1 MKLYRRVIF
10 ISTLLDEVLKTREEL
25 LKENKLLKQEIKQL
39 KEEATNKAKRQE
51 ESDRIDE
58 QYRNFGAWK

>member
-10 ISTLLDEVLKTREEL
+10 ISALVEELIKTREEL
-25 LKENKLLKQEIKQL
+25 LKEIELLKEEVGTL

>member
-10 ISTLLDEVLKTREEL
+10 ISALVDGLIKTREEL
-25 LKENKLLKQEIKQL
+25 LKEIELLKEEVRTL

-51 ESDRIDE
+51 ESDRVDE

>member
-10 ISTLLDEVLKTREEL
+10 ISAPVEELIKIREEL
-25 LKENKLLKQEIKQL
+25 LKEIELLKEEVRTL
-39 KEEATNKAKRQE
+39 KEEAINKAKRQE

>member
-1 MKLYRRVIF
+1 MIF
-10 ISTLLDEVLKTREEL
+10 ISVLLDEVLKTREEL

-39 KEEATNKAKRQE
+39 KEEAINKAKRQE

>member
-10 ISTLLDEVLKTREEL
+10 ISALVEELIKTREEL
-25 LKENKLLKQEIKQL
+25 LKEIELLKEEVGTL
-39 KEEATNKAKRQE
+39 KEEAINKAKRQE

-58 QYRNFGAWK
+58 QYRDFGAWK

>member
-10 ISTLLDEVLKTREEL
+10 ISALLDEVLKTREEL
-25 LKENKLLKQEIKQL
+25 LKEIELLKEEVRTL